1 MDRNTI
7 LTYDIKIY
15 HRQFAASIA
24 YLANAIKSGTILLG
38 DSNAVKQKRQT
49 DLACP
54 LVVNVLLDSHAL
66 WRHGKVAR
74 LESVVSL
81 IGLGDLSSMI

>member
-1 MDRNTI
+1 MI

-24 YLANAIKSGTILLG
+24 YLANAIKSGAILLG
-38 DSNAVKQKRQT
+38 DSNTIKLKGQT

-54 LVVNVLLDSHAL
+54 LVVTIWLDSHAL
-66 WRHGKVAR
+66 WRHGEVAR
-74 LESVVSL
+74 LEGVVSL
-81 IGLGDLSSMI
+81 IGLGNLSSMV